1 MNKFLHYT
9 LVVVAASVWLTVTLF
24 SFYLAVILSDAE
36 LVEVFTR
43 AFGNCNPGGA
53 RPTAIILFS
62 LIALADIVA
71 LCMMVPAPAPE
82 TEEKVKPETDCYNCK
97 HCKMIESN
105 GDFYCGVYGSKFHKA
120 EYCSR
125 MKVRCDDGDTENT

>member
-1 MNKFLHYT
+1 MNKFLHYAS
-9 LVVVAASVWLTVTLF
+9 LVLVTSAWLTVTLL
-24 SFYLAVILSDAE
+24 SFYLAIILSDAE

-43 AFGNCNPGGA
+43 AFGSCNPGGA

-62 LIALADIVA
+62 LIVLADIT
-71 LCMMVPAPAPE
+71 LICIMLPAPE
-82 TEEKVKPETDCYNCK
+82 TEDKPEVEPETDCYNCK

-120 EYCSR
+120 EYCTR
-125 MKVRCDDGDTENT
+125 MKARCDNGDTENT

>member
-9 LVVVAASVWLTVTLF
+9 LLVIATSGWLTMTLL

-62 LIALADIVA
+62 LIALTDVVA
-71 LCMMVPAPAPE
+71 LCTMVPAPE
-82 TEEKVKPETDCYNCK
+82 TEEKVKPETDCYNCR

-105 GDFYCGVYGSKFHKA
+105 GDFYCDVYGSMCHKA
-120 EYCSR
+120 EHCSR
-125 MKVRCDDGDTENT
+125 MKARCDDDFT